1 MSIQVLDSASQ
12 TTGKVL
18 TIVDH
23 ASDFIVIG
31 TMLAKSGLVQ
41 ERIDQVKDQHDKRVA
56 QDAGKTY
63 DSATQAK
70 LDLLYQDIP
79 A

>member
-1 MSIQVLDSASQ
+1 MSIKVLDSASE

-18 TIVDH
+18 TVVDK
-23 ASDFIVIG
+23 ATDFIVVG
-31 TMLAKSGLVQ
+31 TMLATSGLVQ
-41 ERIDQVKDQHDKRVA
+41 ERIDQVKEQHDKRVA

-63 DSATQAK
+63 SPATQAK
-70 LDLLYQDIP
+70 LDKLDQDIP

>member
-1 MSIQVLDSASQ
+1 MSIKVLDSASE

-18 TIVDH
+18 TVVDK
-23 ASDFIVIG
+23 ATDFIVVG
-31 TMLAKSGLVQ
+31 TMLATSGLVQ
-41 ERIDQVKDQHDKRVA
+41 ERIDQVKEQHDKRVA

-63 DSATQAK
+63 DKATQAK